1 MVDMRSVKI
10 AVLMVLLAAPTWADE
25 AANHLH
31 YLPPGFVPL
40 EFTPSERAA
49 FDRALKTMYR
59 KPCNC
64 LMYLENGKVRTTR
77 VPQNDDDRWP
87 LFDRILRGIVT
98 PLDPHG
104 DES

>member
-1 MVDMRSVKI
+1 MSGMRSATI
-10 AVLMVLLAAPTWADE
+10 AVLVVLLSGPVWADE
-25 AANHLH
+25 GPDHLH
-31 YLPPGFVPL
+31 YLPPSFVPV
-40 EFTPSERAA
+40 EFTPNERAA

-59 KPCNC
+59 ESCDC

-77 VPQNDDDRWP
+77 LPQNDDDRWP

-98 PLDPHG
+98 PLDLHG